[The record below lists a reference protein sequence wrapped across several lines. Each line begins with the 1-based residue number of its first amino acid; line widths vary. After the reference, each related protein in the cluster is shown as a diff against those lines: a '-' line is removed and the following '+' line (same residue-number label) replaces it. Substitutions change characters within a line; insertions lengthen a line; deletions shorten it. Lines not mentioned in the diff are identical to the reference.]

1 MPYQWW
7 ECGTKK
13 CDKKRKWS
21 IAKKDPVAETAVEKK
36 YECNGSSTTT
46 TERLFHPRAYRGRRS
61 CAKGLGFFQTKLK
74 INTIVVFRSKTSSL
88 DKSWECICGGTVKHY
103 PVGGVSS
110 KLWI

>member
-21 IAKKDPVAETAVEKK
+21 IAKRPAAETAVEKK

-46 TERLFHPRAYRGRRS
+46 TERLFTQERIEAADRVL
-61 CAKGLGFFQTKLK
+61 KGLGFFQTQIK
-74 INTIVVFRSKTSSL
+74 IDAVV
-88 DKSWECICGGTVKHY
+88 V
-103 PVGGVSS
+103 
-110 KLWI
+110 